1 MTASRTYA
9 AHAFLNAPISTHRSH
24 RAEALQRITSLHPSD
39 SVMDPAVLI
48 FLLYVM
54 IAHDLVCGLI
64 QYRAQAA
71 KPHKRAALT
80 WRSSARI
87 CHGSWRVSS
96 KSVRSDRLRWKKTCR
111 IVRKA

>member
-1 MTASRTYA
+1 MFSLDRSPHGWDGRTM
-9 AHAFLNAPISTHRSH
+9 
-24 RAEALQRITSLHPSD
+24 SD
-39 SVMDPAVLI
+39 SVSRASSPRVLYSLHLSYSAMDPAVLI
-48 FLLYVM
+48 FLLYLM

-64 QYRAQAA
+64 QYKAQAA

-87 CHGSWRVSS
+87 CHGPWRVSS